1 MSRAVL
7 ESVHYRKRLV
17 LHMDINKTII
27 QSDKAGGRSFE
38 DVLNSNVAA
47 NVFGHIDDCSGKW
60 KPLYGPFDLPRL
72 EKDSVITYDAYIDK
86 IFCKPNGMDNLPFS
100 ERREIWKSVTEKRK
114 KATRCFTHT
123 GSVGESFAFL
133 VQMQQ
138 EKLQK
143 ESSGENEFIIPSFFQ
158 LVNVLSELNWPF
170 TLVFRTF
177 GDDLL
182 DILSEWKKFVL
193 GCHTYKPRGEI
204 LAEMKRRLE
213 EAVPCYSFPVA
224 CIYRH
229 DNKLLLCKGVSSI
242 KSALN
247 SIEKDVCYSSSVR
260 QTVENSCRMI
270 PGFTEVVEVA
280 YNDLSVELLKYFGTG
295 HSSDVGGLVDHYD
308 YWASVAESRC
318 GGKVFPV
325 RLGTS
330 IKTGVSTNSSRSNI
344 SDSTYTVFFD
354 DNIFLGE
361 THSIVDIRD
370 ECSGVS
376 VCDAE
381 MESKY
386 CVPVNAFK
394 AIVDLDYFVN
404 ELSKCVLLQE
414 RQIFD
419 NI

>member
-1 MSRAVL
+1 MSRSLL
-7 ESVHYRKRLV
+7 ESVRHRKRLV
-17 LHMDINKTII
+17 LNMDINKTII
-27 QSDKAGGRSFE
+27 QTDRAGGRSFE
-38 DVLNSNVAA
+38 DVLNSNAAA
-47 NVFGHIDDCSGKW
+47 NVYGHIDECSGKW
-60 KPLYGPFDLPRL
+60 KPMYGPFDLPVL
-72 EKDSVITYDAYIDK
+72 EKGSLITYDAYIDK
-86 IFCKPNGMDNLPFS
+86 LFCKPDGMENLPFS

-114 KATRCFTHT
+114 KATRSFTHT
-123 GSVGESFAFL
+123 GSIGESFAFL

-143 ESSGENEFIIPSFFQ
+143 ESAGENEFIIPSFFQ

-213 EAVPCYSFPVA
+213 KAVPCNSFSVA

-229 DNKLLLCKGVSSI
+229 DDKIFLCKGVSSI
-242 KSALN
+242 KSSIN
-247 SIEKDVCYSSSVR
+247 SIDKGVSDSSSVL
-260 QTVENSCRMI
+260 QIVENFCRKL
-270 PGFTEVVEVA
+270 PGFTEVEEVA
-280 YNDLSVELLKYFGTG
+280 HNELSVELMKYFGTE

-325 RLGTS
+325 QLGKS
-330 IKTGVSTNSSRSNI
+330 SKNGVPTNSSSSNI
-344 SDSTYTVFFD
+344 EDFTYTVFFD
-354 DNIFLGE
+354 DNIFLGQ
-361 THSIVDIRD
+361 TNSIVDIRD
-370 ECSGVS
+370 KWSGMS

-381 MESKY
+381 IESKY

-419 NI
+419 NP